1 MLEGEFWPFQATPAP
16 NGRARPERS
25 QETSPDSSNWE
36 SSEMARTI
44 RKLTAIDA
52 SYLYMETPEVP
63 MHIGSMAIFQ
73 LPDNHREDFFEGLK
87 AMIGRRLHLA
97 PMLTWKLAHTPLD
110 IDHPSWTEDEQF
122 DIDRHI
128 FRGALPAP
136 SDHATLQR
144 IVGWLHAKLLNRA
157 RPLWEVYVF
166 DCLPDNQVAIYSKMH
181 HACID
186 GGAGAAMAQLIY
198 DASPSPREVDA
209 PPHRKASQKD
219 DERDF
224 VSALVASSLEFWTS
238 GERERLSASVE
249 VPRTGKSDLAS
260 VLVDSAI
267 QDLRQRSKFLA
278 RLPQVLKMASELGN
292 KLIGA
297 PGLDDLRKLVA
308 PKTIINGSISSERSY
323 AAVTLP
329 MKRMKAIAAKSGT
342 KLNDVV
348 LAVSS
353 GVLRGHLLEQGAL
366 PQKSLTAFVPVSI
379 REAGD
384 TSASNK
390 VMGMI
395 CRLNTEIE
403 DPKLRLEA
411 IVADSAKS
419 KELTSPF
426 RQLAPLV
433 EDSIVL
439 GSPLGIQ
446 LFSLA
451 YSRSNLPDLLPPAVN
466 VAISNVPGPKVAL
479 YANGAELL
487 HSYPVSIV
495 THGIGLNITL
505 QSYRDHLDFGFT
517 AAANILPNVQA
528 LADSMPIELNRLER
542 ACGLAAS

>member
-1 MLEGEFWPFQATPAP
+1 
-16 NGRARPERS
+16 
-25 QETSPDSSNWE
+25 
-36 SSEMARTI
+36 MARTI

-136 SDHATLQR
+136 SDQATLQR

-166 DCLPDNQVAIYSKMH
+166 DCLPDGQVAIYSKMH

-209 PPHRKASQKD
+209 PPPRKPSKD

-238 GERERLSASVE
+238 GERDRLSGPNE
-249 VPRTGKSDLAS
+249 VPRTGKSDIAS
-260 VLVDSAI
+260 ALVDSAI
-267 QDLRQRSKFLA
+267 QELHQRSKFLT
-278 RLPQVLKMASELGN
+278 RLPQVLKMANELGN

-297 PGLDDLRKLVA
+297 PSPDELKKLVA
-308 PKTIINGSISSERSY
+308 PPTIINGSLSSERSY

-329 MKRMKAIAAKSGT
+329 MSRMKAIAAKSRT

-353 GVLRGHLLEQGAL
+353 GVLREHLLGQGAL

-384 TSASNK
+384 TSATNK

-411 IVADSAKS
+411 IVADSAKA

-446 LFSLA
+446 LISLA

-505 QSYRDHLDFGFT
+505 QSYRDNLDFGFT

-528 LADSMPIELNRLER
+528 LADSMPTELDRLER

>member
-1 MLEGEFWPFQATPAP
+1 MVGLLSLTIGSRCRKASSGRSATMALSEWPTS
-16 NGRARPERS
+16 PERS
-25 QETSPDSSNWE
+25 LGNRNSSNWE

-73 LPDNHREDFFEGLK
+73 LPDNHREDFFEDLK

-97 PMLTWKLAHTPLD
+97 PMLTWKLVHTPLD
-110 IDHPSWTEDEQF
+110 IDHPSWIEDEQF

-136 SDHATLQR
+136 SDHVTLQR

-209 PPHRKASQKD
+209 PPPRKASQKG

-224 VSALVASSLEFWTS
+224 VSALVASSLEFWTL
-238 GERERLSASVE
+238 GEKDRLSASI
-249 VPRTGKSDLAS
+249 PRTGRSDLAS

-267 QDLRQRSKFLA
+267 QGLHQQNRFLA
-278 RLPQVLKMASELGN
+278 GLPQVLKMANELGN
-292 KLIGA
+292 KLMSTIS
-297 PGLDDLRKLVA
+297 LDDLSKLIA
-308 PKTIINGSISSERSY
+308 PPTIINGSISSERSY

-329 MKRMKAIAAKSGT
+329 MSRMKDIAAKSGT

-395 CRLNTEIE
+395 CRLNTVI
-403 DPKLRLEA
+403 
-411 IVADSAKS
+411 
-419 KELTSPF
+419 
-426 RQLAPLV
+426 

-466 VAISNVPGPKVAL
+466 IAISNVPGPRVAL

-528 LADSMPIELNRLER
+528 LADSMPIELDRLER
-542 ACGLAAS
+542 ACGLAASRR

>member
-1 MLEGEFWPFQATPAP
+1 
-16 NGRARPERS
+16 
-25 QETSPDSSNWE
+25 
-36 SSEMARTI
+36 MARTI

-136 SDHATLQR
+136 SDHVTLQR

-166 DCLPDNQVAIYSKMH
+166 DCLPDNQIAIYSKMH

-198 DASPSPREVDA
+198 DAREVDA
-209 PPHRKASQKD
+209 PPPRKLSRKD
-219 DERDF
+219 EERDF

-238 GERERLSASVE
+238 GERNKLSTSVE
-249 VPRTGKSDLAS
+249 VPRTGRSDLAS

-267 QDLRQRSKFLA
+267 QELHRQNKFLA
-278 RLPQVLKMASELGN
+278 GLPQVLKMASELGN

-308 PKTIINGSISSERSY
+308 PPTIINGSISSERSY

-329 MKRMKAIAAKSGT
+329 MSRMKAIAAKSGT

-384 TSASNK
+384 TSASNR

-466 VAISNVPGPKVAL
+466 VAISNVPGPKIAL

-517 AAANILPNVQA
+517 AAANILPNVQV
-528 LADSMPIELNRLER
+528 LADSMPIELDRLER

>member
-1 MLEGEFWPFQATPAP
+1 
-16 NGRARPERS
+16 
-25 QETSPDSSNWE
+25 
-36 SSEMARTI
+36 
-44 RKLTAIDA
+44 
-52 SYLYMETPEVP
+52 
-63 MHIGSMAIFQ
+63 
-73 LPDNHREDFFEGLK
+73 
-87 AMIGRRLHLA
+87 
-97 PMLTWKLAHTPLD
+97 
-110 IDHPSWTEDEQF
+110 
-122 DIDRHI
+122 
-128 FRGALPAP
+128 
-136 SDHATLQR
+136 
-144 IVGWLHAKLLNRA
+144 
-157 RPLWEVYVF
+157 
-166 DCLPDNQVAIYSKMH
+166 
-181 HACID
+181 
-186 GGAGAAMAQLIY
+186 
-198 DASPSPREVDA
+198 
-209 PPHRKASQKD
+209 
-219 DERDF
+219 
-224 VSALVASSLEFWTS
+224 
-238 GERERLSASVE
+238 
-249 VPRTGKSDLAS
+249 
-260 VLVDSAI
+260 
-267 QDLRQRSKFLA
+267 
-278 RLPQVLKMASELGN
+278 
-292 KLIGA
+292 
-297 PGLDDLRKLVA
+297 
-308 PKTIINGSISSERSY
+308 
-323 AAVTLP
+323 
-329 MKRMKAIAAKSGT
+329 MKAIAAKSGT

-384 TSASNK
+384 TSGSNK

-479 YANGAELL
+479 YANGVELL

-528 LADSMPIELNRLER
+528 LADSMPIELDRLER
-542 ACGLAAS
+542 ACGLAAP

>member
-1 MLEGEFWPFQATPAP
+1 L
-16 NGRARPERS
+16 
-25 QETSPDSSNWE
+25 
-36 SSEMARTI
+36 SEMARTI

-52 SYLYMETPEVP
+52 SYLYLETPEVP
-63 MHIGSMAIFQ
+63 MHIGSMAIFR
-73 LPDNHREDFFEGLK
+73 LPDNYRGDFFEDLK
-87 AMIGRRLHLA
+87 TMTQRRLHLA
-97 PMLTWKLAHTPLD
+97 PMLRWKLAHTPLD

-166 DCLPDNQVAIYSKMH
+166 DCLPDSQVAIYSKMH

-186 GGAGAAMAQLIY
+186 GGAGAAMAQIIY

-209 PPHRKASQKD
+209 PPPRKLSRKD
-219 DERDF
+219 DEHDF
-224 VSALVASSLEFWTS
+224 VSALVASSLEFWTL
-238 GERERLSASVE
+238 GEGDRLSASVE
-249 VPRTGKSDLAS
+249 VPRTGKNDLAS

-267 QDLRQRSKFLA
+267 QGLHQRSKFLA
-278 RLPQVLKMASELGN
+278 GLPEMLKTANELVN
-292 KLIGA
+292 KLIGR
-297 PGLDDLRKLVA
+297 PSLDDLSKLVA
-308 PKTIINGSISSERSY
+308 PATIINGSISSERSY
-323 AAVTLP
+323 AAVSLP
-329 MKRMKAIAAKSGT
+329 MSRMKAIATKSGT

-353 GVLRGHLLEQGAL
+353 GVLRRHLLERAAL
-366 PQKSLTAFVPVSI
+366 PQKSLTAFVPISI
-379 REAGD
+379 RETGD
-384 TSASNK
+384 TAASNK

-403 DPKLRLEA
+403 DPRLRLEA

-439 GSPLGIQ
+439 GAPLGIQ
-446 LFSLA
+446 LFSLV
-451 YSRSNLPDLLPPAVN
+451 YSRSNLANVLPPAAN
-466 VAISNVPGPKVAL
+466 VAISNVPGPKMAL

-495 THGIGLNITL
+495 THGMGLNITL

-517 AAANILPNVQA
+517 AAANILPNVQS
-528 LADSMPIELNRLER
+528 LADSMPIELDLLER
-542 ACGLAAS
+542 ACGFAAS

>member
-1 MLEGEFWPFQATPAP
+1 
-16 NGRARPERS
+16 
-25 QETSPDSSNWE
+25 
-36 SSEMARTI
+36 MARTI

-110 IDHPSWTEDEQF
+110 IDHPSWIEDEQF

-198 DASPSPREVDA
+198 DASPSPREVGA
-209 PPHRKASQKD
+209 PPPRKLSRKD

-238 GERERLSASVE
+238 GERDKLSESVE

-267 QDLRQRSKFLA
+267 QELHQRGKFLA
-278 RLPQVLKMASELGN
+278 RLPQVLKMANELGN
-292 KLIGA
+292 KLIGT
-297 PGLDDLRKLVA
+297 PSLDDLKRLIA
-308 PKTIINGSISSERSY
+308 PPTIINGSISSERSY

-329 MKRMKAIAAKSGT
+329 MSRMKAIGAKSGA

-384 TSASNK
+384 TSGSNK

-411 IVADSAKS
+411 VVADSAKS

-433 EDSIVL
+433 EESIAL
-439 GSPLGIQ
+439 GAPLGIQ
-446 LFSLA
+446 LFALA

-466 VAISNVPGPKVAL
+466 VAISNVPGPRVAL

-517 AAANILPNVQA
+517 AAANILPNVQV
-528 LADSMPIELNRLER
+528 LADSMPIELDRLER

>member
-1 MLEGEFWPFQATPAP
+1 
-16 NGRARPERS
+16 
-25 QETSPDSSNWE
+25 
-36 SSEMARTI
+36 MARTI
-44 RKLTAIDA
+44 RKLTASDA
-52 SYLYMETPEVP
+52 SYLYVETPEVP

-73 LPDNHREDFFEGLK
+73 LPDNHRADFFEDLK

-110 IDHPSWTEDEQF
+110 IDHPSWIEDEQF

-166 DCLPDNQVAIYSKMH
+166 DGLPDDRIAIYSKMH

-209 PPHRKASQKD
+209 PPPRKASRND

-224 VSALVASSLEFWTS
+224 VSALVASSLEFWTL
-238 GERERLSASVE
+238 GEKDRLSASVE
-249 VPRTGKSDLAS
+249 VPRTGKSDLVS

-267 QDLRQRSKFLA
+267 QGLHQRNKFLA
-278 RLPQVLKMASELGN
+278 GLPQVLKMANELGN
-292 KLIGA
+292 KLIGTPSLHDLSKLIA
-297 PGLDDLRKLVA
+297 P
-308 PKTIINGSISSERSY
+308 PTIINGSISSERSY

-329 MKRMKAIAAKSGT
+329 MSRMKAIAAKSGT

-366 PQKSLTAFVPVSI
+366 PQKSLTAFVPVST
-379 REAGD
+379 RETGD

-446 LFSLA
+446 LFSLV
-451 YSRSNLPDLLPPAVN
+451 YSRSNLPNLLPPAVN
-466 VAISNVPGPKVAL
+466 VAISNVPGPKMTL

-487 HSYPVSIV
+487 HSYPISIV
-495 THGIGLNITL
+495 THGMGLNITL

-517 AAANILPNVQA
+517 AAANILPNVQE
-528 LADSMPIELNRLER
+528 LADSMPIELDRLER

>member
-1 MLEGEFWPFQATPAP
+1 
-16 NGRARPERS
+16 
-25 QETSPDSSNWE
+25 
-36 SSEMARTI
+36 MARTI

-73 LPDNHREDFFEGLK
+73 IPDNHREDFFEGLK

-136 SDHATLQR
+136 SDHVILQR

-186 GGAGAAMAQLIY
+186 GGAGAAMAQMIY

-209 PPHRKASQKD
+209 PPPRKLSRKD

-224 VSALVASSLEFWTS
+224 VSALVASSLEFWTL
-238 GERERLSASVE
+238 GERDRLSASAE

-267 QDLRQRSKFLA
+267 QELHQRSKFLA
-278 RLPQVLKMASELGN
+278 RLPQVLKMANELGN
-292 KLIGA
+292 KLISTLS
-297 PGLDDLRKLVA
+297 LDDLRKLVA
-308 PKTIINGSISSERSY
+308 PPTIINGSISSERSY

-329 MKRMKAIAAKSGT
+329 MSRMKAIAAKSGT

-366 PQKSLTAFVPVSI
+366 PQKSLMAFVPVST

-426 RQLAPLV
+426 GQLAPV
-433 EDSIVL
+433 VDDSIVL

-446 LFSLA
+446 LFSLV
-451 YSRSNLPDLLPPAVN
+451 YSRSNLPNLLPPAVN
-466 VAISNVPGPKVAL
+466 VAISNVPGPKMAL

-495 THGIGLNITL
+495 THGMGLNITL

-517 AAANILPNVQA
+517 AAANILPNVQV
-528 LADSMPIELNRLER
+528 LADSMPIELDRLER

>member
-1 MLEGEFWPFQATPAP
+1 
-16 NGRARPERS
+16 
-25 QETSPDSSNWE
+25 
-36 SSEMARTI
+36 MAQTI

-73 LPDNHREDFFEGLK
+73 LPDNYRGDFFEGLK

-166 DCLPDNQVAIYSKMH
+166 DCLPDGQVAIYSKMH
-181 HACID
+181 HACVD

-209 PPHRKASQKD
+209 PPPRKVSQKD

-224 VSALVASSLEFWTS
+224 VSALVASSLEFWTL
-238 GERERLSASVE
+238 GERDRLSTSVE
-249 VPRTGKSDLAS
+249 VPRTGKSDLMS

-267 QDLRQRSKFLA
+267 QGLHQRNRFLA
-278 RLPQVLKMASELGN
+278 GLPQVMKMANELGN

-297 PGLDDLRKLVA
+297 PSLDDLRKLIA
-308 PKTIINGSISSERSY
+308 PPTIINGAISSERSY
-323 AAVTLP
+323 AAVTLS
-329 MKRMKAIAAKSGT
+329 MSRMKAIAAKSGT

-366 PQKSLTAFVPVSI
+366 PQKSLTAFVPVST
-379 REAGD
+379 REVGD
-384 TSASNK
+384 TSASNR

-446 LFSLA
+446 LCALA
-451 YSRSNLPDLLPPAVN
+451 YSRSNLPNLLPPAVN
-466 VAISNVPGPKVAL
+466 VAISNVPGPKMAL

-528 LADSMPIELNRLER
+528 LADSMPIELDRLER

>member
-1 MLEGEFWPFQATPAP
+1 
-16 NGRARPERS
+16 
-25 QETSPDSSNWE
+25 
-36 SSEMARTI
+36 
-44 RKLTAIDA
+44 
-52 SYLYMETPEVP
+52 
-63 MHIGSMAIFQ
+63 
-73 LPDNHREDFFEGLK
+73 
-87 AMIGRRLHLA
+87 
-97 PMLTWKLAHTPLD
+97 
-110 IDHPSWTEDEQF
+110 
-122 DIDRHI
+122 
-128 FRGALPAP
+128 
-136 SDHATLQR
+136 
-144 IVGWLHAKLLNRA
+144 
-157 RPLWEVYVF
+157 
-166 DCLPDNQVAIYSKMH
+166 
-181 HACID
+181 
-186 GGAGAAMAQLIY
+186 MAQLIY

-209 PPHRKASQKD
+209 PSPRKVSRKD

-224 VSALVASSLEFWTS
+224 LSALVASSLEFWTL
-238 GERERLSASVE
+238 GERDRLSAPVE

-267 QDLRQRSKFLA
+267 EGLHQRNKFLA
-278 RLPQVLKMASELGN
+278 GLPQVLKMANELGN

-329 MKRMKAIAAKSGT
+329 ISRVKAIATKSGT

-419 KELTSPF
+419 KQLTSPF

-433 EDSIVL
+433 EESIVL

-451 YSRSNLPDLLPPAVN
+451 YSRSNLPNLLPPAVN

-487 HSYPVSIV
+487 HSYPLSIV

-505 QSYRDHLDFGFT
+505 QSYRDNLDFGFT
-517 AAANILPNVQA
+517 AAANLLPNVQS
-528 LADSMPIELNRLER
+528 LADSMPVELDRLER
-542 ACGLAAS
+542 ACGLAPS

>member
-1 MLEGEFWPFQATPAP
+1 
-16 NGRARPERS
+16 
-25 QETSPDSSNWE
+25 
-36 SSEMARTI
+36 MARTI

-52 SYLYMETPEVP
+52 SYLYLETPEVP

-73 LPDNHREDFFEGLK
+73 LPDNYRGDFFEDLK
-87 AMIGRRLHLA
+87 TMIGRRLHLA
-97 PMLTWKLAHTPLD
+97 PMLRWKLAHTPLD

-166 DCLPDNQVAIYSKMH
+166 DCLPDNQIAIYSKMH

-186 GGAGAAMAQLIY
+186 GGAGAAMAQIIY

-209 PPHRKASQKD
+209 PPVTKPPTTD
-219 DERDF
+219 DGRDF
-224 VSALVASSLEFWTS
+224 VSALVASSLEFWTL
-238 GERERLSASVE
+238 GEQDRLSASVE
-249 VPRTGKSDLAS
+249 VPRTGKSDLVS

-267 QDLRQRSKFLA
+267 QGLHQRNKFLA
-278 RLPQVLKMASELGN
+278 GLPQVIEMANELGN
-292 KLIGA
+292 KLIRS
-297 PGLDDLRKLVA
+297 PNLVDLRKLVA
-308 PKTIINGSISSERSY
+308 PPTIINGSISSERSY
-323 AAVTLP
+323 ATATVP
-329 MKRMKAIAAKSGT
+329 MSRMKAVAAKSGT

-353 GVLRGHLLEQGAL
+353 GLLREHLHGQGAL
-366 PQKSLTAFVPVSI
+366 PQKSLTAFVPIST

-395 CRLNTEIE
+395 CSLHTEIE
-403 DPKLRLEA
+403 DLKQRLEA
-411 IVADSAKS
+411 IVADSSKS
-419 KELTSPF
+419 KELSSPF
-426 RQLAPLV
+426 RRLAPLV
-433 EDSIVL
+433 EDSIAL
-439 GSPLGIQ
+439 GSPMGIQ
-446 LFSLA
+446 IFALV
-451 YSRSNLPDLLPPAVN
+451 YSRSNLRNVLPPAVN

-495 THGIGLNITL
+495 THGMGLNITL

-517 AAANILPNVQA
+517 AAANILPNVQS
-528 LADSMPIELNRLER
+528 LADSMPIELDRLER
-542 ACGLAAS
+542 AWGLAAS

>member
-1 MLEGEFWPFQATPAP
+1 
-16 NGRARPERS
+16 
-25 QETSPDSSNWE
+25 
-36 SSEMARTI
+36 MARTI

-52 SYLYMETPEVP
+52 SYLYMETPEGP
-63 MHIGSMAIFQ
+63 MHIGSMATFQ

-97 PMLTWKLAHTPLD
+97 PMLAWKLAHTPLD

-144 IVGWLHAKLLNRA
+144 IVGWLHAKPLNRA

-181 HACID
+181 HACIN

-198 DASPSPREVDA
+198 DASPSPTEVAA
-209 PPHRKASQKD
+209 PPPRKLSRKD

-238 GERERLSASVE
+238 GERDKLSASVE
-249 VPRTGKSDLAS
+249 APRTGKSDFAS

-267 QDLRQRSKFLA
+267 RELHQRSKFLA
-278 RLPQVLKMASELGN
+278 RLPQVLKMANELGN

-297 PGLDDLRKLVA
+297 PSLDDLRKLIA
-308 PKTIINGSISSERSY
+308 PPTIINGAISSERSY
-323 AAVTLP
+323 AAVTLS
-329 MKRMKAIAAKSGT
+329 MSRMKAIAAKSGT

-366 PQKSLTAFVPVSI
+366 PQNSLTAFVPVSI
-379 REAGD
+379 REGGD

-419 KELTSPF
+419 KQLTSPF
-426 RQLAPLV
+426 RQFAPLV
-433 EDSIVL
+433 EESIVL

-517 AAANILPNVQA
+517 AAANILPNVRV
-528 LADSMPIELNRLER
+528 LADAMPIELNRLEQ
-542 ACGLAAS
+542 AFGLAAS

>member
-1 MLEGEFWPFQATPAP
+1 
-16 NGRARPERS
+16 
-25 QETSPDSSNWE
+25 
-36 SSEMARTI
+36 MARTI

-73 LPDNHREDFFEGLK
+73 LPDNHREDFFEGLR
-87 AMIGRRLHLA
+87 AIIGRRLHLA

-110 IDHPSWTEDEQF
+110 IDHPSWTEDKQF

-144 IVGWLHAKLLNRA
+144 IVGWLHAKPLNRA

-198 DASPSPREVDA
+198 DASLSPREVDA
-209 PPHRKASQKD
+209 PPRKLSRKD

-238 GERERLSASVE
+238 GESDRLSASVE

-267 QDLRQRSKFLA
+267 QELHQRSKFLA
-278 RLPQVLKMASELGN
+278 RLPQVLKMANELGN
-292 KLIGA
+292 KLIRA
-297 PGLDDLRKLVA
+297 PSLDDLSKLIA
-308 PKTIINGSISSERSY
+308 PPTIINGAISSERSY
-323 AAVTLP
+323 AAVSLP
-329 MKRMKAIAAKSGT
+329 MSRMKAIATKSGT

-366 PQKSLTAFVPVSI
+366 PQKSLTAFVPVST

-384 TSASNK
+384 TSARNK

-403 DPKLRLEA
+403 DPKQRLEA
-411 IVADSAKS
+411 IITDSAKS

-433 EDSIVL
+433 EHSIVL

-446 LFSLA
+446 LFSLV
-451 YSRSNLPDLLPPAVN
+451 YSRSNLPNLFPPAVN

-517 AAANILPNVQA
+517 AAANILPNVQV
-528 LADSMPIELNRLER
+528 LADSMPIELARLER